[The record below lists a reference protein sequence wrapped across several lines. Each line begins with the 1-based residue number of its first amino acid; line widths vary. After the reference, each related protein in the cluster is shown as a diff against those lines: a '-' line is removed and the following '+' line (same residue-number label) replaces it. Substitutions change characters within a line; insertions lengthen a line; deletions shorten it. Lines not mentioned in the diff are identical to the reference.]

1 MSETDSLDSLSGS
14 LWLNKDTH
22 NYLSSKRI
30 ALLEQIEQTGSLT
43 KAAKLAGM
51 SYKSAW
57 GALMSMNTLADQ
69 PLTNAA
75 TGGRDGGGTQLTE
88 AGSRAVQLYRTI
100 EAEHARVLEK
110 LADKYADYD
119 QLVVLLQ
126 KLAMRT
132 SARNN
137 LRGEVTEID
146 MRGLLTSLKIKL
158 PSGLIVQSVIT
169 SDSAF
174 SLALQKEQQVF
185 ALIKAP
191 SIILSPEPLTGY
203 DNILSG
209 TIVKI
214 SQDDKMIEIE
224 LKLIG
229 GEKLSAVVDK
239 NTLTG
244 CDLTIGAQMVAHI
257 EATQVLIG
265 VE

>member
-1 MSETDSLDSLSGS
+1 MTDTGS
-14 LWLNKDTH
+14 LNGSFWLNKDTH

-30 ALLEQIEQTGSLT
+30 ALLEQIELTGSLT

-57 GALMSMNTLADQ
+57 DALTTMNNLADQ
-69 PLTNAA
+69 PLTDAS
-75 TGGRDGGGTQLTE
+75 TGGREGGGTRLTE

-100 EAEHARVLEK
+100 EAEHARVLDK

-126 KLAMRT
+126 RLAMRT

-137 LRGEVTEID
+137 LRGEVVDID
-146 MRGLLTSLKIKL
+146 MRGLLTSLRIQL
-158 PSGLIVQSVIT
+158 PSGLIIESVIT

-174 SLALQKEQQVF
+174 SLVIQKGQQVF

-191 SIILSPEPLTGY
+191 CMVLAPKPLSGY
-203 DNILSG
+203 DNTLPG
-209 TIVKI
+209 TVIKMT
-214 SQDDKMIEIE
+214 QDDSMVELDIE
-224 LKLIG
+224 LAG
-229 GEKLSAVVDK
+229 GEQLSAVVEK
-239 NTLTG
+239 KSLEG
-244 CDLTIGAQMVAHI
+244 CDLNLGAPMVAHVA
-257 EATQVLIG
+257 ATQVLIG

>member
-1 MSETDSLDSLSGS
+1 MTGTDSLCGS

-43 KAAKLAGM
+43 RAAKSAGM

-57 GALMSMNTLADQ
+57 DALAVMNSLADQ
-69 PLTNAA
+69 PLTHAA

-110 LADKYADYD
+110 LAEKYADYD

-126 KLAMRT
+126 RLAMRT

-137 LRGEVTEID
+137 LRGEVVDVD
-146 MRGLLTSLKIKL
+146 MRGLLTALKIRL
-158 PSGLIVQSVIT
+158 PSGLIIKSVIT

-174 SLALQKEQQVF
+174 SLALQTGQQVF

-191 SIILSPEPLTGY
+191 SMVVAAQPLDGYENVLTG
-203 DNILSG
+203 SV
-209 TIVKI
+209 VKVV
-214 SQDDKMIEIE
+214 QDDTMAE
-224 LKLIG
+224 LELQLAG
-229 GEKLSAVVDK
+229 GEHLSAVVAK
-239 NTLTG
+239 ETLAG
-244 CDLTIGAQMVAHI
+244 CDLSVGSSLVAHV
-257 EATQVLIG
+257 AASQVLIG

>member
-1 MSETDSLDSLSGS
+1 MTGTDSLCGS

-43 KAAKLAGM
+43 RAAKLAGM

-57 GALMSMNTLADQ
+57 DALAVMNSLADQ
-69 PLTNAA
+69 PLTHAA

-110 LADKYADYD
+110 LAEKYTDYD
-119 QLVVLLQ
+119 QLVLLLQ
-126 KLAMRT
+126 RLAMRT

-137 LRGEVTEID
+137 LCGEVID
-146 MRGLLTSLKIKL
+146 VEMRGLLTALRIKL
-158 PSGLIVQSVIT
+158 PSGLVIQSKIT

-174 SLALQKEQQVF
+174 SLAIQTGQQVF

-191 SIILSPEPLTGY
+191 CIVVAAKPIAGFENVLAGTVVKMIQDDSMVELELE
-203 DNILSG
+203 LSG
-209 TIVKI
+209 
-214 SQDDKMIEIE
+214 
-224 LKLIG
+224 
-229 GEKLSAVVDK
+229 GERLSAVVAK
-239 NTLTG
+239 KKLAG
-244 CDLTIGAQMVAHI
+244 YDLSVGAQLVAHV
-257 EATQVLIG
+257 EASQVLIG

>member
-1 MSETDSLDSLSGS
+1 MMTDTASLSGT

-22 NYLSSKRI
+22 NYLGSKRI

-57 GALMSMNTLADQ
+57 DALTTMNNLADQ
-69 PLTNAA
+69 PLTHAA

-110 LADKYADYD
+110 LSDKYADYD

-126 KLAMRT
+126 RLAMRT

-137 LRGEVTEID
+137 LRGKVVDID
-146 MRGLLTSLKIKL
+146 MRGLLTSLQIQL
-158 PSGLIVQSVIT
+158 PSGLIIESVIT

-174 SLALQKEQQVF
+174 SLVIQKGQQVF

-191 SIILSPEPLTGY
+191 CMVLAPKPLSGY
-203 DNILSG
+203 DNILPG
-209 TIVKI
+209 TVVKMT
-214 SQDDKMIEIE
+214 QDDSMIELE
-224 LKLIG
+224 LELAG
-229 GEKLSAVVDK
+229 GEQLSAVVEK
-239 NTLTG
+239 KTLEG
-244 CDLTIGAQMVAHI
+244 CDLSIGAQMVAHV
-257 EATQVLIG
+257 AASQVLIG

>member
-1 MSETDSLDSLSGS
+1 MSDTDSLSGS

-57 GALMSMNTLADQ
+57 GALMSMNALADQ

-132 SARNN
+132 SARNT
-137 LRGEVTEID
+137 LCGEVVEID
-146 MRGLLTSLKIKL
+146 MRGLLTCLKIQL
-158 PSGLIVQSVIT
+158 PSGLVVQSVIT

-174 SLALQKEQQVF
+174 SLALQKGQQVF

-191 SIILSPEPLTGY
+191 SIVLAPEPLTGY
-203 DNILSG
+203 DNILAG
-209 TIVKI
+209 TIVKMT
-214 SQDDKMIEIE
+214 QDDKMIELEI
-224 LKLIG
+224 KLTG
-229 GEKLSAVVDK
+229 GEQLSAVVEKSSLVD
-239 NTLTG
+239 
-244 CDLTIGAQMVAHI
+244 CDISIGAQMVAHI
-257 EATQVLIG
+257 AASQVLIG

>member
-1 MSETDSLDSLSGS
+1 MSDTDSLSGS

-57 GALMSMNTLADQ
+57 GALMSMNALADQ

-119 QLVVLLQ
+119 QLVMVLQ

-137 LRGEVTEID
+137 LCGEVIEID
-146 MRGLLTSLKIKL
+146 MRGLLTSLHILL
-158 PSGLIVQSVIT
+158 PSGLVVQSVIT
-169 SDSAF
+169 SDSVF
-174 SLALQKEQQVF
+174 SLALQKGQHVF

-191 SIILSPEPLTGY
+191 SIVLSPHPMADYE
-203 DNILSG
+203 NIFTG
-209 TIVKI
+209 TIVKM
-214 SQDDKMIEIE
+214 SQDDKMVELE
-224 LKLIG
+224 LKLEG
-229 GEKLSAVVDK
+229 GEQLSAVVK
-239 NTLTG
+239 KSTLTD
-244 CDLTIGAQMVAHI
+244 CDLSIGAQMIAHV
-257 EATQVLIG
+257 EASQVLIG

>member
-1 MSETDSLDSLSGS
+1 MSDTDSLTGS
-14 LWLNKDTH
+14 LWLNKNTH
-22 NYLSSKRI
+22 NYLSNKRI

-51 SYKSAW
+51 SYKTAW
-57 GALMSMNTLADQ
+57 GALMTMNNLADQ
-69 PLTNAA
+69 PLTQAA

-100 EAEHARVLEK
+100 EAEHARVLEN

-119 QLVVLLQ
+119 QLFVLLQ

-137 LRGEVTEID
+137 LRGEVVEID
-146 MRGLLTSLKIKL
+146 MRGLLTALKIQL
-158 PSGLIVQSVIT
+158 PSGLVIQSVIT
-169 SDSAF
+169 SDSTF
-174 SLALQKEQQVF
+174 SLALQKGQQVF

-191 SIILSPEPLTGY
+191 SIVLAPQPLTGY

-209 TIVKI
+209 TVTKMT
-214 SQDDKMIEIE
+214 QDDKMVELE
-224 LKLIG
+224 LKLVG
-229 GEKLSAVVDK
+229 GEQLSAVVEK
-239 NTLTG
+239 NTLSG
-244 CDLTIGAQMVAHI
+244 CDLSIGAQIVAHVKSS
-257 EATQVLIG
+257 QVLIG

>member
-1 MSETDSLDSLSGS
+1 MTDTGSLSGT

-30 ALLEQIEQTGSLT
+30 GLLEQIEQTGSLT

-57 GALMSMNTLADQ
+57 DALSTMNNLADH

-75 TGGRDGGGTQLTE
+75 TGGREGGGTQLTE

-110 LADKYADYD
+110 MAGKYSDYD
-119 QLVVLLQ
+119 QLVLVLQ
-126 KLAMRT
+126 RLAMRT

-137 LRGEVTEID
+137 LRGEVVNID
-146 MRGLLTSLKIKL
+146 MRGLLTSLKIQL

-174 SLALQKEQQVF
+174 SLVIQKGQQVF

-191 SIILSPEPLTGY
+191 CMVLAPKPLSGY
-203 DNILSG
+203 DNIFQG
-209 TIVKI
+209 TIVKMT
-214 SQDDKMIEIE
+214 QDDSMVELEIE
-224 LKLIG
+224 LAG
-229 GEKLSAVVDK
+229 GEQLSAVVEK
-239 NTLTG
+239 KTLEG
-244 CDLTIGAQMVAHI
+244 CDLSIGAQMVAHV
-257 EATQVLIG
+257 AASQVLIG